1 MAEARLWSALNA
13 GQLGAFF
20 RRQVSVGARFNADL
34 ALSIKLIVEVD
45 GRYRARRSGTSHA
58 RKLARFGYRV
68 VRVSA
73 GLDLADLATA
83 VAFVVPARAVAWSEP
98 CVCRDAG
105 PTPKARSNQRTRQ
118 FTPAGGRE
126 AVAKRTP
133 SLKRCNAQRLPPP
146 SAPFRVSRSAS
157 CSPKGEHGF
166 AGGRRRAARG
176 AGEHRRVP
184 TPHFDV

>member
-73 GLDLADLATA
+73 GLDLADLAAA
-83 VAFVVPARAVAWSEP
+83 VAFVRAALGAPRCALKARRARA
-98 CVCRDAG
+98 
-105 PTPKARSNQRTRQ
+105 
-118 FTPAGGRE
+118 
-126 AVAKRTP
+126 
-133 SLKRCNAQRLPPP
+133 LLP
-146 SAPFRVSRSAS
+146 R
-157 CSPKGEHGF
+157 
-166 AGGRRRAARG
+166 
-176 AGEHRRVP
+176 
-184 TPHFDV
+184 